1 MLVGTFSSQ
10 LSRLA
15 LELMV
20 ARQVRGSGFEVWG
33 FEDWVLMVLEQGLV
47 PPYASVDYPW
57 CVLAIV
63 LMAVMMFTVV

>member
-1 MLVGTFSSQ
+1 
-10 LSRLA
+10 
-15 LELMV
+15 MV
-20 ARQVRGSGFEVWG
+20 ARQVRGLRFEVWG